1 MNKNII
7 IAILVVIIIA
17 AGAALMFGQ
26 NGKTD
31 TQINFIN
38 NDTIQNG
45 EQVQF
50 QLNDTKGNALSGQSV
65 NITFNGNEKYSITTD
80 QNGKGY
86 LTISGENA
94 GDYDVVADYT
104 GDDKY
109 NGCTAKV
116 KITITDDV
124 ADNPAT
130 QTTGDA
136 VANTDQYNN
145 NTPPSPQDPDNPY
158 QNDTPATSYFVPQY
172 ELWVSYADNTV
183 IAAPNDEGI
192 GLTLDQWIATY
203 VHDYNDTQTN

>member
-1 MNKNII
+1 MNKNLI

-17 AGAALMFGQ
+17 VGAAMIFGQ

-38 NDTIQNG
+38 NDTLQNG
-45 EQVQF
+45 EQLQF
-50 QLNDTKGNALSGQSV
+50 QLNDTKGNALSGKTV
-65 NITFNGNEKYSITTD
+65 NITFNGTEKYSITTD
-80 QNGKGY
+80 QKGKGY
-86 LTISGENA
+86 LTISGEDA
-94 GDYDVVADYT
+94 GKYDVVTDFT

-116 KITITDDV
+116 TVTITNDV

-130 QTTGDA
+130 QLTGDS
-136 VANTDQYNN
+136 VTNTDQYNN
-145 NTPPSPQDPDNPY
+145 NTPPSPQNPDNPY
-158 QNDTPATSYFVPQY
+158 QNDTPPSSYFVPQY

-183 IAAPNDEGI
+183 IAAPNDLGI

-203 VHDYNDTQTN
+203 VNDDPEDQNE